1 MNVIET
7 DYLGV
12 VTDGRVTI
20 HSNTIDEINVAT
32 QGVTVS
38 AIKSLG
44 KELNW
49 DANILATSIGTTT
62 RTLERYS
69 KDRKRL
75 NAKLSENAL
84 EVARISSQGIAYFG
98 DVKRWNEWLSTP
110 NIQFANQEPKSVIH
124 TIRGRALIK
133 RVILGL
139 EYGFTA

>member
-1 MNVIET
+1 MNAVET

-38 AIKSLG
+38 AIKLLA

-75 NAKLSENAL
+75 SAKLSENAL

-124 TIRGRALIK
+124 TIRGRELIK

>member
-1 MNVIET
+1 MNAVET

-38 AIKSLG
+38 AIRSLA

-75 NAKLSENAL
+75 SAKLSENAL
-84 EVARISSQGIAYFG
+84 EDCVFHRKGLPTLVTLNVGMSGLIHPTFNLRIKSQ
-98 DVKRWNEWLSTP
+98 S
-110 NIQFANQEPKSVIH
+110 Q
-124 TIRGRALIK
+124 
-133 RVILGL
+133 
-139 EYGFTA
+139 